1 MDLWEQ
7 VGLSRKR
14 LMRRE
19 AMSNI
24 KSTREVLEE
33 DPSDYMVHN
42 LNEVLTGPMTLS
54 N

>member
-1 MDLWEQ
+1 MDLWDQ

-24 KSTREVLEE
+24 KSTREVLQE
-33 DPSDYMVHN
+33 DSSDYMVRN
-42 LNEVLTGPMTLS
+42 LNEVLAGSMTLS
-54 N
+54 D